1 MKINRVSVVLA
12 GAALMTCTHAWSWY
26 MKGDT
31 IQFNAAERNFCEAG
45 AMDAAAIMYSRQM
58 GTPLSYAYEAYSD
71 IHEKMRE
78 KFTKMAED
86 YPIES
91 TKEKKMAVADKFTN
105 DMHRGCFLY
114 LKVAQPESFAE

>member
-1 MKINRVSVVLA
+1 MKIRKASIALA
-12 GAALMTCTHAWSWY
+12 GAALITSTHAWSWY

-71 IHEKMRE
+71 THAKMRE
-78 KFTKMAED
+78 RVSKMAED

-91 TKEKKMAVADKFTN
+91 TKEKKMAVADKFTK

-114 LKVAQPESFAE
+114 LKTSQPESFAE